1 MGATAR
7 RVVIRAV
14 GQQIAQVLA
23 DIEDNMIA
31 KARRALFG
39 EEFAPLYDILK
50 TRLVF
55 LDGGKDDVYF
65 LEHYVLLG
73 NYVRDPDRF
82 EAMDALF
89 QDFLCEA
96 GLAISQDPAF
106 NEANQAHN
114 ALLEQAQ
121 AM

>member
-1 MGATAR
+1 ML
-7 RVVIRAV
+7 I
-14 GQQIAQVLA
+14 
-23 DIEDNMIA
+23 DIEENIIL

-39 EEFAPLYDILK
+39 EDFLPLYELLK
-50 TRLVF
+50 NRIIF

-73 NYVRDPDRF
+73 NYARDADRF

-89 QDFLCEA
+89 QEFLCEA
-96 GLAISQDPAF
+96 GLTIGQDPAF

-114 ALLEQAQ
+114 ALLAQVAAMRTEISNLEEQRENIRK
-121 AM
+121 